1 MTALAPGRTASI
13 TSFRGRVAALLERSH
28 PRDVVV
34 LAVDGLPHRLAERC
48 WPDAVTEPLASVLP
62 TTSSAAWLSS
72 LTGLAPGDHGV
83 PGVVFA
89 DPDGSDALINAFDY
103 RGDRLTAA
111 DGTVFSDAADLGYRP
126 LAVPADLDAYPCAW
140 RDALLRHA
148 EIVPGHRFYT
158 LGDGPYRP
166 RDPATVVADV
176 GRAIDE
182 ALGRNGPRFVW
193 CFVEL
198 DRHVHHHGYDEH
210 VSAALDGLGA
220 LARRLAGAGAVVVA
234 HSDHG
239 LVPTRHDPDLQA
251 LLDDLLARHGARMGG
266 AGRVR
271 WLYCTAVDPLVRDL
285 ERALPPSIRVVD
297 SDLLLP
303 PGSLAR
309 SRIGPVS
316 LVADGELFLTDPAYT
331 HDHGSDAD
339 DEVLT
344 PFAVWEPDR
353 TAAGG
358 TR

>member
-1 MTALAPGRTASI
+1 MTAPAPDRTSI
-13 TSFRGRVAALLERSH
+13 TSFRGRVAALLERVH

-34 LAVDGLPHRLAERC
+34 LAVDGLPHRLAEQC
-48 WPDAVTEPLASVLP
+48 WPDAVTEPLTSVLP

-72 LTGLAPGDHGV
+72 LTGLTPGEHGV

-89 DPDGSDALINAFDY
+89 DPDGSDALINAFAY
-103 RGDRLTAA
+103 QGDRLTTA
-111 DGTVFSDAADLGYRP
+111 DASVFGDAVGLGYRP
-126 LAVPADLDAYPCAW
+126 LAVPADLDAYPCSW
-140 RDALLRHA
+140 RGELLRHA
-148 EIVPGHRFYT
+148 EVVPGHRFYT
-158 LGDGPYRP
+158 LGESPYSP
-166 RDPATVVADV
+166 RDPATVVTDV
-176 GRAIDE
+176 GNAIGE
-182 ALGRNGPRFVW
+182 ALGRPGPRFVW

-210 VSAALDGLGA
+210 TLAALDGLGE
-220 LARRLAGAGAVVVA
+220 LARRLTDGGTVVVA

-251 LLDDLLARHGARMGG
+251 LLDELLARHGARMGG

-271 WLYCTAVDPLVRDL
+271 WLYGPAIHPLVRDL

-297 SDLLLP
+297 SDELFP

-309 SRIGPVS
+309 SRVGPVS
-316 LVADGELFLTDPAYT
+316 LVADGEMFLTDPAYT

-339 DEVLT
+339 DELLT
-344 PFAVWEPDR
+344 PFTVWEPEP